1 MMRRFRVR
9 DVRNGKRSEEVPMLE
24 VFELS
29 DYSDEEVNRI
39 ADMKVGDTL
48 NFGRFT
54 VERTA

>member
-1 MMRRFRVR
+1 VR
-9 DVRNGKRSEEVPMLE
+9 DVRNGKRAEEVPMLE

-39 ADMKVGDTL
+39 ADMQVGETL
-48 NFGRFT
+48 SFGRFT

>member
-1 MMRRFRVR
+1 MRRFRVR
-9 DVRNGKRSEEVPMLE
+9 DVRNGKRAEEVPMLE

-39 ADMKVGDTL
+39 ADMQVGETL
-48 NFGRFT
+48 SFGRFT